1 MDKGFS
7 IYRVVENTHEIYLLC
22 LRDELYLRKGLM
34 LEALDESR
42 MKVEQCRA
50 VFYSDGSDGYQ
61 AVCVLVPG
69 REDEVG
75 YFTGMLYVKRTLRG
89 TGIAQAL
96 VKRGIAL
103 AGERVTRWQPWDMA
117 SGIFFQRLL
126 DSGVLSEENFTPYRL
141 RILSECQRLLAS
153 GLAKPR

>member
-1 MDKGFS
+1 MDKGLS
-7 IYRVVENTHEIYLLC
+7 IYRALENTQEIYRLC

-42 MKVEQCRA
+42 LLAKHCRA
-50 VFYSDGSDGYQ
+50 VFYSDGSEGYQ

-69 REDEVG
+69 REDGVSF
-75 YFTGMLYVKRTLRG
+75 YTGMLYVKRTLRG

-103 AGERVTRWQPWDMA
+103 AGEKITRWQPWDMA

-153 GLAKPR
+153 GLVKPR